1 MSNLQQ
7 VESKLIQSLSL
18 RRRPVSVSILD
29 DIPEGVDKFDGVV
42 PSGCTFWRLAADGS
56 TFYTV
61 AGDHYNCPVGA
72 YTHNIP
78 LPESRAAELPQV
90 LSIMMGVGYLKED
103 EIPGIGRLAG
113 TPNVIVYA
121 PLGDAP
127 VPPDVVIVAGGSKSL
142 MLLVEAATRAGVP
155 AKTALLARPTCMA
168 IPMAMKLGTVAS
180 TGCIGNRIYTELGD
194 GESYVAIP
202 GPSVAL
208 IAAELDTI
216 ISANHELEKYHLA
229 RREQLTAISR

>member
-78 LPESRAAELPQV
+78 LPESRAAELP
-90 LSIMMGVGYLKED
+90 
-103 EIPGIGRLAG
+103 
-113 TPNVIVYA
+113 
-121 PLGDAP
+121 
-127 VPPDVVIVAGGSKSL
+127 
-142 MLLVEAATRAGVP
+142 
-155 AKTALLARPTCMA
+155 
-168 IPMAMKLGTVAS
+168 
-180 TGCIGNRIYTELGD
+180 
-194 GESYVAIP
+194 
-202 GPSVAL
+202 
-208 IAAELDTI
+208 
-216 ISANHELEKYHLA
+216 
-229 RREQLTAISR
+229 